1 MRLLR
6 MSVLFVV
13 TLGVGAL
20 AQTAGAQSSP
30 PSAAKAAPAIKK
42 PAALRT
48 PWGRPDLA
56 GTWDFRTVTPMER
69 PAEFAGKATLTEK
82 EAAEYARRTVEDRN
96 ADKRHDTT
104 VRRIVNGTAETE

>member
-20 AQTAGAQSSP
+20 AQTAGAQSSA

-42 PAALRT
+42 PTALRT

-69 PAEFAGKATLTEK
+69 PAEFAGKATLAEK
-82 EAAEYARRTVEDRN
+82 EAAEYARRILSGARAVE
-96 ADKRHDTT
+96 KK
-104 VRRIVNGTAETE
+104 GAEKSSPR